1 MKWAQKKTE
10 SCPPRFIA
18 IFRTILSDRVEDKH
32 RKKQENLQSQSFWIY
47 VILCW
52 KKIRHVK
59 EDRCD
64 KIRRR
69 HGTKQ
74 DESHSSQKGTTS
86 YRRDDAYPST
96 LMVFLCALFQ
106 IPPLPLCSQERRSF
120 GAFLKVRSRHFLSRE
135 CSKPFLSFPDRLLSR
150 SRTFAGLWGG
160 PLALGSSFP
169 IFSIWVLAVAT
180 AALDEPTLEVDTDEV
195 IDPALASGKAWM
207 GAFLT
212 SSRVRAALTQEVD
225 FC

>member
-96 LMVFLCALFQ
+96 LMEFLCALFQ

-160 PLALGSSFP
+160 PFGGDSLGMTGIFFSNLFDLSSCSSHCGFGRTY
-169 IFSIWVLAVAT
+169 FRGRYWWSHWSSLSKRKS
-180 AALDEPTLEVDTDEV
+180 LNG
-195 IDPALASGKAWM
+195 S
-207 GAFLT
+207 FLNI
-212 SSRVRAALTQEVD
+212 Q
-225 FC
+225 